1 MDEDTEVPLHECHL
15 KWQFQYSSFLLAMPR
30 QHSDGLYSLLAA
42 FRYDNVEGVYV
53 ILEET

>member
-15 KWQFQYSSFLLAMPR
+15 KWQFQYSSFLLAMPK